1 VADDIPSA
9 VIFQVLNY
17 LVTKV
22 KKLMVPNI
30 NLDVACGAVLLYR

>member
-9 VIFQVLNY
+9 VIFQVLIY
-17 LVTKV
+17 LIAKV
-22 KKLMVPNI
+22 KELLISNI